1 MAPLLCRGRASRL
14 QLTLR
19 LLCGADRHF
28 MSVQGGSIA
37 WTDAQTLLLLFE
49 VLSNDSNFFADLFF
63 VFFFQSEK
71 CWNRQSVSKG
81 VCRRCRR

>member
-14 QLTLR
+14 AAPADAVTPR

-49 VLSNDSNFFADLFF
+49 VLSNDSNFFADLFL
-63 VFFFQSEK
+63 FFFRGRNSFHA
-71 CWNRQSVSKG
+71 
-81 VCRRCRR
+81 

>member
-49 VLSNDSNFFADLFF
+49 VLSNDSNFVADLFL
-63 VFFFQSEK
+63 FFFRGRNSFHP
-71 CWNRQSVSKG
+71 
-81 VCRRCRR
+81 